1 MKGAGDGEAMLV
13 IWNGITAEGEAEYY
27 RWHDGEHIPERLSV
41 PGYRRGRRLVH
52 VARPRDYLTLYE
64 TAGVDVFGSAAYQA
78 QLARPTAW
86 SQAIGRQFR
95 DMVRRVFRVVA
106 ATGRGEGGVIL
117 ATRFALNPT
126 RSPAFADWMRQTLL
140 PALGATAGVVA
151 VRVLAHEPT
160 ATRGIGG
167 QADDGSPEA
176 SPPWLILVECGD
188 VGVTDALAGTALAS
202 DSLVG
207 AGAVGGVTHD
217 VYRLQ
222 ISMDA

>member
-1 MKGAGDGEAMLV
+1 MLV
-13 IWNGITAEGEAEYY
+13 IWNGITVDGEAEYY

-52 VARPRDYLTLYE
+52 VARPREYLTLYE
-64 TAGVDVFGSAAYQA
+64 TAGVEVFGSPAYQA
-78 QLARPTAW
+78 QLARPTPW
-86 SQAIGRQFR
+86 SQAIGRHFR

-117 ATRFALNPT
+117 AARFALDPT
-126 RSPAFADWMRQTLL
+126 RSPAFADWTRRALL
-140 PALGATAGVVA
+140 PAITAAAGVVA
-151 VRVLAHEPT
+151 GHVLAHEPG

-167 QADDGSPEA
+167 QADDGGPGI
-176 SPPWLILVECGD
+176 SPPWLILAECGD
-188 VGVTDALAGTALAS
+188 VGAADSVAGTALGA
-202 DSLVG
+202 DKLAT
-207 AGAVGGVTHD
+207 AGAVGDVAHD

>member
-1 MKGAGDGEAMLV
+1 MMDTAALGAMLV

-64 TAGVDVFGSAAYQA
+64 TAGVDVFASAAYQA

-86 SQAIGRQFR
+86 SQTIAREFR

-106 ATGRGEGGVIL
+106 ATGRGQGGVVL
-117 ATRFALNPT
+117 ATRFALEPT
-126 RSPAFADWMRQTLL
+126 RAPAFPDWTRQTLL
-140 PALGATAGVVA
+140 PALAATPGVVA
-151 VRVLAHEPT
+151 VRVLAHEPA

-167 QADDGSPEA
+167 QADDGEPGA
-176 SPPWLILVECGD
+176 SPPWLILVESGD
-188 VGVTDALAGTALAS
+188 VGVTDAVAGAALGS
-202 DSLVG
+202 DTLTRT
-207 AGAVGGVTHD
+207 GAVGGVIHD